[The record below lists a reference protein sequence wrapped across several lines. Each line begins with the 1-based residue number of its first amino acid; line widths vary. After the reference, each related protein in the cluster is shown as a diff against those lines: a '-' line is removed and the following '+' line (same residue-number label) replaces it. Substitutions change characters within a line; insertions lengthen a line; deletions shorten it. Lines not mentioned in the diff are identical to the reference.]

1 MTFLLTKTPIL
12 ANTDTTSDIFN
23 NLPIGI
29 VILEKEIIYLTN
41 GYKIFFANIQGRRLL
56 QIPKDNNYAKFI
68 SKVEC
73 YKEFNII
80 TQTETDNSLTNYIF
94 SSGFFEMGKTFI
106 SPNKSILFVKVKHYN
121 SKILIS
127 IDNYTDERQGL
138 QNKFVQSIGYQYLLT
153 LYHEINNPLNS
164 LSATAGELLNIKD
177 INEELNVKNE
187 KKKKRIELLIFLI
200 QFFLKNFILFFQI
213 KTISK
218 KDIKKNNSV
227 ISLENVFNPIKSK
240 FKKLFTYKQIKYS
253 ENVSLLK
260 SKNLKVNYFYFKNLI
275 KMIYIYFY
283 HKNLQ
288 GGCFSV
294 STEKSASEKNIK
306 LIFTNGKPN
315 DIFAKNYSSFSD
327 NEKNKDTNKQKNKIK
342 TIEMTEQ
349 IIQKIVSL
357 LNIKTE
363 LHFEGQPISII
374 LTLPVFDDTEFG
386 TEAELEELS
395 PNHNLKFK
403 NINRSLC
410 KISLYNFPQS
420 SIINEENFS
429 GGGGGEEETPIKIT
443 KTRARISSKL
453 NNTTKHSSLISSLF
467 KTIAKT
473 TNNEIMIEDDIMNYM
488 TTRRASFPNIRQS
501 SFLNEMLNEDGSLN
515 TKHHKQKTKSVIP
528 TFYSMEED
536 EEEKDNYKIINI
548 DRTGM
553 ILEDKQSSDISSSKS
568 QKDFSF
574 CLNNKNDSFC
584 VGECEKEN
592 DAPLFTCIS
601 INQIDNKREDMVDFA
616 SRLHHPKKKKKTDL
630 YFERKCKHF
639 NDIKDP
645 FNVPSKHDSINTVI
659 GRNSSNF
666 SLSSCSCRDVLIVD
680 DEQFN
685 VSCLS
690 NILQKLKI
698 KCDVCY
704 NGKECIEKIEEKI
717 AKNCNCSKASY
728 RLILMDVLMP
738 FMNGLEAT
746 EKIQSFVNE
755 GKISSKNLS
764 VVFISACVDQ
774 ESNFDQLKQKNPIA
788 KEFLLKPVKKSKI
801 EEILKKYYYY
811 EG

>member
-12 ANTDTTSDIFN
+12 ANTDTTSDLFN

-56 QIPKDNNYAKFI
+56 QVPKDNNYSKFI
-68 SKVEC
+68 AKIEH
-73 YKEFNII
+73 YKEFNMI
-80 TQTETDNSLTNYIF
+80 TQSETDSSLINHIF

-106 SPNKSILFVKVKHYN
+106 SPNKTLLFVKVKHYN

-127 IDNYTDERQGL
+127 VDNYTDERQGL

-164 LSATAGELLNIKD
+164 LSATAGELLNIKEV
-177 INEELNVKNE
+177 NEESNIKNE

-213 KTISK
+213 KTTSK
-218 KDIKKNNSV
+218 EDIKKNNSV
-227 ISLENVFNPIKSK
+227 ISLENVFNSIKSK
-240 FKKLFTYKQIKYS
+240 FIKLFTYKQIKYS
-253 ENVSLLK
+253 ENVTLLK
-260 SKNLKVNYFYFKNLI
+260 RKTIKVNYFYFKNLI

-288 GGCFSV
+288 GGCFTV
-294 STEKSASEKNIK
+294 STEKTTSDKNIK
-306 LIFTNGKPN
+306 LIFTSGKPN
-315 DIFAKNYSSFSD
+315 EFLAKSYSSFSE
-327 NEKNKDTNKQKNKIK
+327 NEKNKDTNKPKSKIK

-349 IIQKIVSL
+349 IIQKISSL

-363 LHFEGQPISII
+363 LHFESQPISII
-374 LTLPVFDDTEFG
+374 LTLPVFDDEEFG

-403 NINRSLC
+403 SLNRDLG
-410 KISLYNFPQS
+410 KISLYNVRQS
-420 SIINEENFS
+420 SLINEENFS
-429 GGGGGEEETPIKIT
+429 TGGGEDEIPSKII
-443 KTRARISSKL
+443 KTRTRISSKL
-453 NNTTKHSSLISSLF
+453 NNTTKHSNLISSLF

-473 TNNEIMIEDDIMNYM
+473 TNNEIMINDDIMNYM
-488 TTRRASFPNIRQS
+488 TSRRASFPNIKQS
-501 SFLNEMLNEDGSLN
+501 FFFNEMLNEDGSLN
-515 TKHHKQKTKSVIP
+515 NKYHKPKTKSVIP
-528 TFYSMEED
+528 AFSSMEEE
-536 EEEKDNYKIINI
+536 EEEKDNDKKIYI
-548 DRTGM
+548 DKTGIM
-553 ILEDKQSSDISSSKS
+553 LEDKQSSDSSSSNKS
-568 QKDFSF
+568 QKNISF
-574 CLNNKNDSFC
+574 CANHKNDSFT
-584 VGECEKEN
+584 VGECENEN

-601 INQIDNKREDMVDFA
+601 INQIDNKKEDMIDFA
-616 SRLHHPKKKKKTDL
+616 SRLHHPKKKKRTDL
-630 YFERKCKHF
+630 YFERKYKHL
-639 NDIKDP
+639 NDIKSQ
-645 FNVPSKHDSINTVI
+645 FNTPSKHDSVKTVI
-659 GRNSSNF
+659 SRNASNL
-666 SLSSCSCRDVLIVD
+666 SLSSCSCRDILIVD

-746 EKIQSFVNE
+746 EKIQSYVNE
-755 GKISSKNLS
+755 GKICSKNLN

-774 ESNFDQLKQKNPIA
+774 ESNFDQLKQRDPIA